1 MRVLVA
7 AAHGGVSPGAVPI
20 GGGAAVVGRL
30 TDWWA
35 ERGLPVTLLG
45 LGDAQPRSGLDY
57 QRIAVRWPRGR
68 GPANLVDLNE
78 LQYARVCRDFEQH
91 ATDAILARPDLRDLV
106 VVAND
111 LSEGPDFARLA
122 AAGVPVVTLWHVDVV
137 DYFCRFYL
145 GGLDPALASAAWRR
159 LGAATALVPDMLH
172 LVFAKQAAA
181 LAHSARHIV
190 PSSAMRRIIG
200 RCTPGAEQRV
210 EVVPWGAWSH
220 PAEPDEVAR
229 AADDLRREGG
239 LAEGD
244 TLLVTL
250 SRLSP
255 EKGIE
260 RALQALALG
269 EQRGELPDGV
279 HLWIGGQAAYMMGQ
293 RYRRRLERLA
303 ASLRQVRVRFLGHV
317 SGARKQAL
325 WRLAD
330 LYLFPS
336 RHESYGLTLAEALS
350 AGVPVVSTDHYSAR
364 DLVPREAG
372 VIVPNAPSSAVP
384 AALWRALSPLLS
396 DAAGRKR
403 MARAARAAA
412 YRLDFDRAAARVTD
426 LLASVHRTAGA

>member
-1 MRVLVA
+1 MRILVT

-20 GGGAAVVGRL
+20 GGGAAVIGQL
-30 TDWWA
+30 TAYWA
-35 ERGLPVTLLG
+35 ARGVPTTLLG
-45 LGDAQPRSGLDY
+45 LGDAEPAPGLDY
-57 QRIAVRWPRGR
+57 QRVPVSWPSGR
-68 GPANLVDLNE
+68 GPADLVNLNE
-78 LQYARVCRDFEQH
+78 VDYARLCRDFEQR
-91 ATDAILARPDLRDLV
+91 ATEAILARPDRDDVV

-122 AAGVPVVTLWHVDVV
+122 AAGIPVVTLWHVDVV

-145 GGLDPALASAAWRR
+145 GGLDPALASAAWR
-159 LGAATALVPDMLH
+159 AARGGVAALPDMLH

-190 PSSAMRRIIG
+190 PSSAMRRIIA

-220 PAEPDEVAR
+220 HADEEDVALAAAE
-229 AADDLRREGG
+229 LRREGG
-239 LAEGD
+239 LAIGD

-260 RALQALALG
+260 RALESLALG
-269 EQRGELPDGV
+269 ERLGQMPNGA

-303 ASLRQVRVRFLGHV
+303 GELDRVRVRFLGHV

-330 LYLFPS
+330 VYVFPS

-350 AGVPVVSTDHYSAR
+350 AGVPVVSTEHYSAR

-372 VIVPNAPSSAVP
+372 IIVPNEPAAAVP
-384 AALWRALSPLLS
+384 GELWRALRPLLVDPARRARMA
-396 DAAGRKR
+396 DAAR
-403 MARAARAAA
+403 RAAA
-412 YRLDFDRAAARVTD
+412 RLDFDRAAARVTE
-426 LLASVHRTAGA
+426 LLASVHRTRGA